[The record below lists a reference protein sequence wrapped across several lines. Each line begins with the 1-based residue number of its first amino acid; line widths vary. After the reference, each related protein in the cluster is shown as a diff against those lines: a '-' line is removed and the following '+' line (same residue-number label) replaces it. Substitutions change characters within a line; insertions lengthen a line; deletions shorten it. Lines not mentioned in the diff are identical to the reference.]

1 MDWDDQRNLPR
12 PITTRGNKGI
22 PVTGGKSCPVS
33 SVNSGRAAGY
43 HAAPRAP
50 AAPAV
55 AQLTCPL
62 AAG

>member
-33 SVNSGRAAGY
+33 SVSSGRAAAY
-43 HAAPRAP
+43 HAAAPRVV
-50 AAPAV
+50 AATAV
-55 AQLTCPL
+55 QLTRPL
-62 AAG
+62 TVG

>member
-33 SVNSGRAAGY
+33 SVNSGRAAAY
-43 HAAPRAP
+43 HAAPRVV
-50 AAPAV
+50 AATAV
-55 AQLTCPL
+55 AQLTRPL
-62 AAG
+62 TVG

>member
-1 MDWDDQRNLPR
+1 MYWDDERNLPR
-12 PITTRGNKGI
+12 PITNRGIKGI
-22 PVTGGKSCPVS
+22 ADTGGKTCPVR
-33 SVNSGRAAGY
+33 SVDSGRAAGY